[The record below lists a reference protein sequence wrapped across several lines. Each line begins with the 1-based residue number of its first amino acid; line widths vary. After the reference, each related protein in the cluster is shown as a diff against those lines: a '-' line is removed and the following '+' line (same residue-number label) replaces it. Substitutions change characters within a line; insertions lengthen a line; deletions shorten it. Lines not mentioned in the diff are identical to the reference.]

1 MFNFVHSAYVMDAR
15 EICQKITDEL
25 YGGDMWYYEK
35 IRRTIGS
42 EYYYE
47 TGWNR
52 YSKDWFEGAAEEADE
67 GFYKDVYLKLLE
79 YIERGDLPE
88 EFYILCY

>member
-1 MFNFVHSAYVMDAR
+1 MFNFVRAAYVVYAG
-15 EICQKITDEL
+15 EICQKITNEL
-25 YGGDMWYYEK
+25 YNGDTEYYYK
-35 IRRTIGS
+35 IKRMIGE

-52 YSKDWFEGAAEEADE
+52 YSKDWLEGAAEETDE

-88 EFYILCY
+88 EFYVLCY